1 MISLVSKLDR
11 MKLRVFIFL
20 VMVVFCSIIA
30 QELQTPDDP
39 LERIERFTQVFN
51 ASKDA
56 DPMVSFRD
64 YRNLMNVVE
73 KHREARLVDLET
85 FVSMSQQEDVII
97 LDARAEDLYKS
108 SHIKGAVN
116 LPFTKFTQQ
125 NLMRVIPNP
134 ETKILIYCNN
144 NIQNDPINFALKT
157 ALPANNQPLMLAL
170 NIPTNIN
177 LYGYGYKNVYELN
190 DVIDVLVSRMDTSYI
205 QFEGTSVPEK

>member
-1 MISLVSKLDR
+1 
-11 MKLRVFIFL
+11 MKTSTFIFFGMI
-20 VMVVFCSIIA
+20 VICSVIA
-30 QELQTPDDP
+30 QESNTTNDT
-39 LERIERFTQVFN
+39 LERIENFTEDFN
-51 ASKDA
+51 TSEDSK
-56 DPMVSFRD
+56 PLVSFDD
-64 YRNLMNVVE
+64 YKGLVHKVE
-73 KHREARLVDLET
+73 KHREKRMIDLET
-85 FVSMSQQEDVII
+85 FVKMSEEEDVII

-157 ALPANNQPLMLAL
+157 AIPANNQPLMLAL
-170 NIPTNIN
+170 NIPTYIN